1 MLVTECPFQVSQLD
15 AAVDLPA
22 IAALVNTCHIADN
35 GENRTTVAKLRERYA
50 DPSFEVDQD
59 LRLWRNPAG
68 ELVAIAELW
77 RQPPDT
83 EFVSHLEFFIH
94 PQARTTQLAETILA
108 WAEQQV
114 LRWGSQLSVP
124 IVLHAGCRDSLVQRR
139 QLLEQLGFES
149 VRAFWRL
156 RRSLT
161 EPIPQAD
168 ATCDWRLGSVWQLRT
183 VVPTDAE
190 KWVETFNQ
198 TFIDHWNHSPLT
210 VAEFTHWCNRAQY
223 TAHLNLVIETND
235 GQLAA
240 FTYSEINP
248 ERNARLG
255 IQEGHVC
262 LLGTRR
268 GYRRLGLGRTL
279 LLESLHRLQQ
289 LGMTTASIGV
299 DAQNPSGAVKLYQ
312 SVGFEPDKSST
323 VYRKVVA

>member
-1 MLVTECPFQVSQLD
+1 MLVTEYPFQVSQLD

-22 IAALVNTCHIADN
+22 IAILINTCQVADH
-35 GENRTTVAKLRERYA
+35 GENRATVAKLRERYA
-50 DPSFEVDQD
+50 DPSFAVDQD

-68 ELVAIAELW
+68 ELMAIAELW

-94 PQARTTQLAETILA
+94 PQAPTTQLAEAILA

-114 LRWGSQLSVP
+114 LRLGAQFSVP
-124 IVLHAGCRDSLVQRR
+124 IVLHAGCRDSLVPRR
-139 QLLEQLGFES
+139 QLLEQFGFKPE
-149 VRAFWRL
+149 RAFWRL

-161 EPIPQAD
+161 EPIPKAD
-168 ATCDWRLGSVWQLRT
+168 AACDWRLGSVWQLRT

-198 TFIDHWNHSPLT
+198 TFIDHWNHSPVT
-210 VAEFTHWCNRAQY
+210 VEEFKHWCSRAQY
-223 TAHLNLVIETND
+223 ATNLDLVIETDD

-240 FTYSEINP
+240 FAYSEINP
-248 ERNARLG
+248 ERNDRLG
-255 IQEGHVC
+255 LQEGHVC

-268 GYRRLGLGRTL
+268 GYRRLGLGRVL

-289 LGMTTASIGV
+289 LGMTTATIGV
-299 DAQNPSGAVKLYQ
+299 DAQNPTGAVKLYQ
-312 SVGFEPDKSST
+312 SVGFEPYKSST
-323 VYRKVVA
+323 VYCKVVG